1 MILYFLMNNNNIVF
15 YTDGACSQNNKLFKS
30 PGAFGVMAYENNQLV
45 LTYSEFHEPTT
56 SNRMELLGVL
66 WVIKNFNLLK
76 LIIYSDS
83 QYVVNGFNIW
93 RHNWVKKNWKTASNQ
108 EVLNLDIW
116 LDLHEFSKGKNIQ
129 LEWIKG
135 HNNNYYNDLVDN
147 LAKKTIL
154 SKTSVNIILENVK
167 IHMNII

>member
-1 MILYFLMNNNNIVF
+1 MNNENVIF
-15 YTDGACSQNNKLFKS
+15 YTDGACSQNSKLSEKKN
-30 PGAFGVMAYENNQLV
+30 PGAFGVIAYNGSNQIIS
-45 LTYSEFHEPTT
+45 YSEFYESTT

-66 WVIKNFNLLK
+66 WVIKNCNFNK

-93 RHNWVKKNWKTASNQ
+93 RHNWIKKNWRTANNQ

-116 LDLHEFSKGKNIQ
+116 LDLNKYSVNKNIQ

-135 HNNNYYNDLVDN
+135 HNNNYYNDLVDT
-147 LAKKTIL
+147 LARKTIL
-154 SKTSVNIILENVK
+154 SKTSVKNICENFK
-167 IHMNII
+167 NNINDN